1 MQEILNRMDNL
12 TKRNVDTLRAF
23 MLHDGKRAWLERKKH
38 LVRKTG
44 VNILAKLWIRSK
56 RLRALKG
63 EFVLWQRNRKTFGLA
78 IG

>member
-1 MQEILNRMDNL
+1 MLDILNILDNL
-12 TKRNVDTLRAF
+12 TSRDIDALRAI
-23 MLHDGKRAWLERKKH
+23 MLYDGKRAWLERKKH

-63 EFVLWQRNRKTFGLA
+63 ELVLWQRNW
-78 IG
+78 